1 MIDRQNEEEMQSLH
15 GKIKALRSVSLETGD
30 WRLETG
36 YLLCTWAGDVRK
48 ADMTCR

>member
-30 WRLETG
+30 WRLDICCVPGLGMKEELT
-36 YLLCTWAGDVRK
+36 
-48 ADMTCR
+48 